1 MEETLETLEL
11 QGHPWHTPPRE
22 VAASNPNVSENGA
35 LSSAKFQGQM
45 APLSWNQSSL
55 S

>member
-22 VAASNPNVSENGA
+22 VAASNPNVSEDGA
-35 LSSAKFQGQM
+35 LSPAKFQGQM